1 MKTFQLF
8 LLKKTQRV
16 YLRKKPDVEVQVV
29 VLWSD
34 LNAVAVDLQPKAEA
48 GHPRHQ
54 ASRVQVHNDP
64 NCIGLCLQPYRI

>member
-29 VLWSD
+29 VLRSD
-34 LNAVAVDLQPKAEA
+34 LNAVAVDLQLKAEA
-48 GHPRHQ
+48 GHSRHQ
-54 ASRVQVHNDP
+54 APRVQVHNDP
-64 NCIGLCLQPYRI
+64 NLCLQP

>member
-1 MKTFQLF
+1 MKTF
-8 LLKKTQRV
+8 QRV
-16 YLRKKPDVEVQVV
+16 YLREKPDVEVQAV

-34 LNAVAVDLQPKAEA
+34 LNAVAVGLQPKAEA

-64 NCIGLCLQPYRI
+64 NLCLQP